1 MSRKRNKTS
10 LVRAVCRNCGTP
22 TVGRYC
28 HTCGQDITAGTNRRI
43 TELVGNSLGTIFA
56 WDSKVFRTLWYL
68 VAYPGRL
75 TTEFYA
81 GRIVRYVFPS
91 KLFWF
96 IAVIF
101 FAILLGTSN
110 LDTATDTDPRA
121 EAIKEQVTAELAP
134 LTSLQAPTD
143 ANEETSVDE
152 EKNFFENVL
161 TSPVGR
167 ERFIGWFTSA
177 LPYVTLLLVPLFALL
192 VQMFFRRRERAYSDY
207 LVFSLHLNSFVFLL
221 LAVWLAVSWIFPEV
235 GGNEWFFLWIPTIYL
250 GLALWRV
257 FRPRI
262 VPMILKIGLLG
273 IIYLIIMAL
282 MTVLFVIVLAVFINK
297 FYTFA

>member
-1 MSRKRNKTS
+1 
-10 LVRAVCRNCGTP
+10 
-22 TVGRYC
+22 VGRYC

-75 TTEFYA
+75 TTEFWA

-101 FAILLGTSN
+101 FALMLGTSN
-110 LDTATDTDPRA
+110 LDTATDPKA
-121 EAIKEQVTAELAP
+121 EAIKEIVETELAP
-134 LTSLQAPTD
+134 PTSAQPPTD
-143 ANEETSVDE
+143 TNEATSEKEE
-152 EKNFFENVL
+152 EKNFIDNVF
-161 TSPVGR
+161 TNPAGR
-167 ERFIGWFTSA
+167 EKFFGWFTSS
-177 LPYVTLLLVPLFALL
+177 LPYVTLLLVPVFALL
-192 VQMFFRRRERAYSDY
+192 VQMFFRRRERAYSNY
-207 LVFSLHLNSFVFLL
+207 LVFSLHINSFVFLL
-221 LAVWLAVSWIFPEV
+221 LTVWLAVSKIFPKTGGEV
-235 GGNEWFFLWIPTIYL
+235 WFFLWIPAIYL
-250 GLALWRV
+250 GFALRRV

-273 IIYLIIMAL
+273 MIYLIIMAL
-282 MTVLFVIVLAVFINK
+282 MTVLFVIILAVFINE